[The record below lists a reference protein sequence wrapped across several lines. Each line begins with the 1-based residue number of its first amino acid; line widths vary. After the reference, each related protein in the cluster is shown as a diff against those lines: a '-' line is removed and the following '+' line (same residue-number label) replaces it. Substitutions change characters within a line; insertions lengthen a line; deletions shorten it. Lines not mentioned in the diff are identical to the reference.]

1 MAFTL
6 PRFSLQSI
14 MEIARAIR
22 IVNSVGVI
30 LPIIFISDKEDC
42 SWEVPQHPVDAN
54 MKISDTVWSTP
65 ARLSL
70 DGYVGIMKYPI
81 VLQMIDAALKANQLW
96 TVYYMGG
103 VYQNMEFVSLS
114 KTAASDNAT
123 SYKIQIEMQQIP
135 FVMPLTTV
143 ITAEQVREVQDA
155 ETTLLGQTQSQKK
168 SDTSIAYSLR
178 EKGVGFSD
186 FLGGIF

>member
-14 MEIARAIR
+14 MDIRRAIR
-22 IVNSVGVI
+22 IVNSSGVI

-42 SWEVPQHPVDAN
+42 SWEVPQHPVDSN
-54 MKISDTVWSTP
+54 MKINDTVWSTP

-70 DGYVGIMKYPI
+70 EGFVGIMKYPL

-103 VYQNMEFVSLS
+103 IYTNMEFVSLS
-114 KTAASDNAT
+114 KTANADNAT
-123 SYKIQIEMQQIP
+123 SYKVQIEMQQIP
-135 FVMPLTTV
+135 FVAPLTAA
-143 ITAEQVREVQDA
+143 ITAEQSKLAQDA
-155 ETTLLGQTQSQKK
+155 ETQLLGQTQANEIKDNRTIILK
-168 SDTSIAYSLR
+168 VFGI
-178 EKGVGFSD
+178 
-186 FLGGIF
+186 GGK

>member
-1 MAFTL
+1 MIRMAFTL

-14 MEIARAIR
+14 MDIKRAIR
-22 IVNSVGVI
+22 IVNSAGVI

-70 DGYVGIMKYPI
+70 DGYVGIMKYPL
-81 VLQMIDAALKANQLW
+81 VLQMIDAALKSNQLW

-114 KTAASDNAT
+114 KTATSDNAS
-123 SYKIQIEMQQIP
+123 SYKLQIEMQQIP

-155 ETTLLGQTQSQKK
+155 ETSLLGQAQSTEVKDNK
-168 SDTSIAYSLR
+168 TFTLKFVNMIA
-178 EKGVGFSD
+178 G
-186 FLGGIF
+186 

>member
-1 MAFTL
+1 MVFIL

-14 MEIARAIR
+14 MDIRRAIR
-22 IVNSVGVI
+22 IVNSSGII

-42 SWEVPQHPVDAN
+42 SWEIPQHPVDSN

-70 DGYVGIMKYPI
+70 DGFVSIMKYPL
-81 VLQMIDAALKANQLW
+81 VLQMIDSALKSNQLW

-103 VYQNMEFVSLS
+103 VYQNMEFLSLS
-114 KTAASDNAT
+114 KTANADNAT
-123 SYKIQIEMQQIP
+123 SYKVQIEMQQIP
-135 FVMPLTTV
+135 LVMPLTAA
-143 ITAEQVREVQDA
+143 ITAEQSKLAQDA
-155 ETTLLGQTQSQKK
+155 ETQLLGQTQAQQK
-168 SDTSIAYSLR
+168 SDASILYGLK
-178 EKGVGFSD
+178 EKGVGFTD

>member
-14 MEIARAIR
+14 MDIKRAIR
-22 IVNSVGVI
+22 IVNSAGVI

-70 DGYVGIMKYPI
+70 DGYVGIMKYPL
-81 VLQMIDAALKANQLW
+81 VLQMIDAALKSNQLW

-114 KTAASDNAT
+114 KTATSDNAS
-123 SYKIQIEMQQIP
+123 SYKLQIEMQQIP

-155 ETTLLGQTQSQKK
+155 ETSLLGQTQSQKK
-168 SDTSIAYSLR
+168 SDTSIAYGLR
-178 EKGVGFSD
+178 EKGIGFGS
-186 FLGGIF
+186 FFGL